1 MMNENIILRNA
12 RVDDAPQVARMVMM
26 AMTDECC
33 QYFCGPE
40 HTLDDFH
47 RLMTSLVE
55 RADTQYS
62 YLNTVCAEDTATGTV
77 CGVCITYDGGRLAQ
91 LRQAFWDAALAEW
104 GMDHSNMTDET
115 HAGELYLDSLAVLP
129 GYRGQG
135 IAKALLNSAKE
146 KAVRM
151 NLPLGLLVDCG
162 NPKAEA
168 LYTAVGFRHVDDNM
182 WGGHRMKHLQ
192 C

>member
-1 MMNENIILRNA
+1 MNENIILRGA
-12 RVDDAPQVARMVMM
+12 RVDDATQVARMVMM

-33 QYFCGPE
+33 KYFCGPN

-55 RADTQYS
+55 RTDTQYS
-62 YLNTVCAEDTATGTV
+62 YLNTVCAEDMATGTV
-77 CGVCITYDGGRLAQ
+77 CGVCITYDGGKLEL

-104 GMDHSNMTDET
+104 GMDHSNMSDET
-115 HAGELYLDSLAVLP
+115 QSGELYLDSLAVLP
-129 GYRGQG
+129 DYRGQG
-135 IAKALLNSAKE
+135 IAKALLCSAKE
-146 KAVRM
+146 KAAGM

-168 LYTAVGFRHVDDNM
+168 LYASVGFRHVDDNM
-182 WGGHRMKHLQ
+182 WGGHRMRHLQ

>member
-1 MMNENIILRNA
+1 MNENIILRGA

-33 QYFCGPE
+33 KYFCGPN

-47 RLMTSLVE
+47 QLMTSLVE
-55 RADTQYS
+55 RTDTQYS
-62 YLNTVCAEDTATGTV
+62 YLNTVCAEDMATGTV
-77 CGVCITYDGGRLAQ
+77 CGVCITYDGGKLAL
-91 LRQAFWDAALAEW
+91 LRQAFWDAALTEW
-104 GMDHSNMTDET
+104 GMDHSNMSDET
-115 HAGELYLDSLAVLP
+115 QSGELYLDSLAVLP
-129 GYRGQG
+129 DYRGQG
-135 IAKALLNSAKE
+135 IAKALLCSAKE
-146 KAVRM
+146 KAAGM

-168 LYTAVGFRHVDDNM
+168 LYASVGFRHVDDNM
-182 WGGHRMKHLQ
+182 WGGHRMRHLQ

>member
-1 MMNENIILRNA
+1 MNENIILRGA

-33 QYFCGPE
+33 KYFCGPN

-47 RLMTSLVE
+47 QLMTSLVE
-55 RADTQYS
+55 RTDTQYS
-62 YLNTVCAEDTATGTV
+62 YLNTVCAEDMATGTV
-77 CGVCITYDGGRLAQ
+77 CGVCITYDGGKLEL

-104 GMDHSNMTDET
+104 GMDHSNMSDET
-115 HAGELYLDSLAVLP
+115 QSGELYLDSLAVLP
-129 GYRGQG
+129 DYRGQG
-135 IAKALLNSAKE
+135 IAKALLCSAKE
-146 KAVRM
+146 KAAGM

-168 LYTAVGFRHVDDNM
+168 LYASVGFRHVDDNM
-182 WGGHRMKHLQ
+182 WGGHRMRHLQ

>member
-1 MMNENIILRNA
+1 MNENILLRDA
-12 RVDDAPQVARMVMM
+12 RVEDAPQVARMVMM

-33 QYFCGPE
+33 KYFCGPN

-55 RADTQYS
+55 RTDTQYS
-62 YLNTVCAEDTATGTV
+62 HLNTVCAEDKMTGMV
-77 CGVCITYDGGRLAQ
+77 CGVCITYDGGKLAL
-91 LRQAFWDAALAEW
+91 LRQPFWDAALTEW
-104 GMDHSNMTDET
+104 GMDHSNMSNET
-115 HAGELYLDSLAVLP
+115 QSGELYLDSLAVLP
-129 GYRGQG
+129 DYRGQG
-135 IAKALLNSAKE
+135 IAKALLRRAKE
-146 KAVRM
+146 KAARM

-168 LYTAVGFRHVDDNM
+168 LYFSVGFRHVDDNM

>member
-1 MMNENIILRNA
+1 MNENILLRDA
-12 RVDDAPQVARMVMM
+12 RVEDAPQVARMVMM

-33 QYFCGPE
+33 KYFCGPN

-47 RLMTSLVE
+47 QLMTSLVE
-55 RADTQYS
+55 RTDTQYS
-62 YLNTVCAEDTATGTV
+62 HLNTVCAEDTVMGMV
-77 CGVCITYDGGRLAQ
+77 CGVCITYDGGKLAL
-91 LRQAFWDAALAEW
+91 LRQPFWDAALTEW
-104 GMDHSNMTDET
+104 GMDHSNMSNET
-115 HAGELYLDSLAVLP
+115 QSGELYLDSLAVLP
-129 GYRGQG
+129 DYRGQG
-135 IAKALLNSAKE
+135 IALALLRRAKE
-146 KAVRM
+146 KAARM

-168 LYTAVGFRHVDDNM
+168 LYFSVGFRHVDDNM